1 MFDRSL
7 VFAVLFFTESLVR
20 ADESSALIAA
30 CRSAMQQTESLL
42 SDGEM
47 TYSEEIHFLPSGQR
61 DVMNGRIAWDVG
73 FRYAELKRHHVRE
86 GKIDDEDVKVVKTKE
101 GALSIVSKHVNDG
114 DRTVTLAS
122 YWAEGSRAKIY
133 DLYFRDLPALW
144 FDERLKNSS
153 KHVDYF
159 QDRPVSPNGRVTYD
173 RKIELRGEEIEC
185 RIAFGTATKI
195 RMLFALNAGGN
206 LVLRECEEPANRY
219 YPNGEHSRIT
229 YEWEKDESGRW
240 YPKRTIKEVG
250 SGLKDGKLA
259 SVAMRH
265 SFTVTA
271 MSKRK
276 MEIPRTVKLTT
287 LGEIPEGAM
296 VSETRTGGAI
306 ESYVF
311 RADNGEGIEET
322 LKRQAS
328 DLQKKGLGA
337 KADPTKK

>member
-1 MFDRSL
+1 MFDKILLFSS
-7 VFAVLFFTESLVR
+7 LFFFNEQVR
-20 ADESSALIAA
+20 KVEAPALIAA
-30 CRSAMQQTESLL
+30 CRSAMEQTESLL

-47 TYSEEIHFLPSGQR
+47 TYSEEIHFMPSVQR
-61 DVMNGRIAWDVG
+61 EKMSGRIAWDTG
-73 FRYAELKRHHVRE
+73 FRYAEIKCHHEHDGRVT
-86 GKIDDEDVKVVKTKE
+86 DEDVKVVKIKE
-101 GALSIVSKHVNDG
+101 GALSIVSMHLKDE
-114 DRTVTLAS
+114 DRTITLAS
-122 YWAEGSRAKIY
+122 HWAEGSRAKIY
-133 DLYFRDLPALW
+133 DLYLRELPALW
-144 FDERLKNSS
+144 FDESLKNSG

-159 QDRPVSPNGRVTYD
+159 QDRAVSPNGRVTYD
-173 RKIELRGEEIEC
+173 RTIELRGDEIEC

-206 LVLRECEEPANRY
+206 LILRECEEPANRY

-250 SGLKDGKLA
+250 SGLRDGRLA

-265 SFTVTA
+265 SITVTA

-287 LGEIPEGAM
+287 LGEIPEGTM
-296 VSETRTGGAI
+296 VSETRTGGAR

-311 RADNGEGIEET
+311 RANNGEGIEET